1 MPCHSLV
8 TAILILDGRHDYQ
21 KLGHMPVGAASC
33 RDWALGVHI
42 KPIFLQGPSPG
53 ARALI
58 AVVLSLAL
66 IVADHRFRH
75 LDRARA
81 LLSLLTAP
89 LVYSAGLPVLSAAW
103 IQEIFVSRTELEADK
118 RHLHQENLILR
129 ARLQQLEAL
138 EAENMRL
145 RDLLGSSFK
154 IGDRVLIAE
163 LVSVDLDPYR
173 QQVLVNKGSS
183 SGVFVGQ
190 PVLDANAV
198 VGQVIRTTRG
208 SATVLLIT
216 DAAHA
221 LPVQVNRN
229 GLRTIAEG
237 SGLADRLQLPHLP
250 NNADI
255 RVGDLLVT
263 SGLGG
268 RFPPGY
274 PVARVSEVRNEPG
287 KPFATVIA
295 TPSAHLERIREVLL
309 VWTLTPDR
317 VPGTQE
323 SEEMTPPE

>member
-1 MPCHSLV
+1 
-8 TAILILDGRHDYQ
+8 
-21 KLGHMPVGAASC
+21 
-33 RDWALGVHI
+33 
-42 KPIFLQGPSPG
+42 
-53 ARALI
+53 
-58 AVVLSLAL
+58 
-66 IVADHRFRH
+66 
-75 LDRARA
+75 
-81 LLSLLTAP
+81 
-89 LVYSAGLPVLSAAW
+89 VLSAAW
-103 IQEIFVSRTELEADK
+103 IQEVFVFRTELAEHD
-118 RHLHQENLILR
+118 RRLHQENLVLR
-129 ARLQQLEAL
+129 ARLQQQEAL

-208 SATVLLIT
+208 TATILLIT
-216 DAAHA
+216 DTAHA

-237 SGLADRLQLPHLP
+237 SGFTDRLQLPHLP

-274 PVARVSEVRNEPG
+274 PVARVTEVRSEPG

-317 VPGTQE
+317 VPGTQA
-323 SEEMTPPE
+323 SEETVPSE